1 MQALCRWH
9 SCGCQ
14 AEKRFPSRRETRPV
28 GVDLLAYGAVEK
40 QRKTPCN
47 TPANWS
53 FTLADGWEAGRLQMV
68 INDRSAPLKGRFWGT
83 GFHPSPLA
91 ARGAISV
98 PRERAQPTTNN
109 AVSDAR

>member
-1 MQALCRWH
+1 M
-9 SCGCQ
+9 
-14 AEKRFPSRRETRPV
+14 

-83 GFHPSPLA
+83 GFHPSPRA
-91 ARGAISV
+91 ARGSISV

-109 AVSDAR
+109 QQRRQRRSLKSVAASELF